1 MIERG
6 LELVNGASA
15 IDVAQIAA
23 AGERTAPW
31 LSGILGFG
39 VVMIALMS
47 IWMATSLVGVYFN
60 KKGSA
65 PGKTKAAPSAPAVQ
79 QAPAAAKD
87 EVPLAVIVAAAAYTV
102 AQMGQQL
109 RNVVVH
115 VPGRES
121 VSWTSQ
127 GRQAIYAGHGA
138 KAPQSVQ
145 TIGGIVKK

>member
-6 LELVNGASA
+6 VELANRISVTD
-15 IDVAQIAA
+15 IAQIAQA
-23 AGERTAPW
+23 KEHAAPW
-31 LSGILGFG
+31 LTGLLGFA
-39 VVMIALMS
+39 VVMTALMS
-47 IWMATSLVGVYFN
+47 IWAATSLVGTYFS

-65 PGKTKAAPSAPAVQ
+65 PGKTKAAPVAPAAV

-87 EVPLAVIVAAAAYTV
+87 EIPLAVIVAAAAYTV
-102 AQMGQQL
+102 SQMGQQL